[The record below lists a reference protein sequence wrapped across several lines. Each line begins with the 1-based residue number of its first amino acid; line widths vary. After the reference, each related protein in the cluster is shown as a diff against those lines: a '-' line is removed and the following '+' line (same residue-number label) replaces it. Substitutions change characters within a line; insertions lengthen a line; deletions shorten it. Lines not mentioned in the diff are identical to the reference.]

1 MTSDAVLIRHLTVA
15 DAAAFRALR
24 VGAATDAPSAITWTP
39 EEQSNVSLEQIAQE
53 IDATEFQIVFGAFIN
68 NQLIGITK
76 LMREPREKVW
86 HKASIMG
93 VFVDPEWRG
102 KRIARKLLNAALDYA
117 HTRQE
122 ILQLQLYV
130 NVQNTAALQLYLSFG
145 FEGMFVVPR
154 AIRVGDQFFD
164 EQLMILR
171 LR

>member
-1 MTSDAVLIRHLTVA
+1 MTSNAVIIRHLTAA

-24 VGAATDAPSAITWTP
+24 VRAATDAPGAITWTP
-39 EEQSNVSLEQIAQE
+39 EEQSNISLGQIAQE
-53 IDATEFQIVFGAFIN
+53 IEATEFQIVFGALIN

-86 HKASIMG
+86 HKANIMG
-93 VFVDPEWRG
+93 VFVVPEQRG
-102 KRIARKLLNAALDYA
+102 KGIARNLFKTAVEYA
-117 HTRQE
+117 RTNQQ

-130 NVQNTAALQLYLSFG
+130 NTQNTAALQLYLSFD
-145 FEGMFVVPR
+145 FKPMFVVPR